1 MRDINRI
8 PKFLNE
14 LENFWKEI
22 PDMRFGQIIVN
33 FLAFVSKKEEMD
45 IFFIEDDRMLELLKE
60 YKKIL

>member
-33 FLAFVSKKEEMD
+33 FLAIVSEKEEMD